1 MRRQCHFGKV
11 NSSLCSSVDT
21 GAAATL
27 CYAIYGTWSDDCHTS
42 YDTNAMTQTR
52 LIHQTTTFYLRKF
65 VIFECIQVPQLGLV
79 N

>member
-42 YDTNAMTQTR
+42 YDTNAFNPPDHHF
-52 LIHQTTTFYLRKF
+52 LSAEICDLRMHPSTSVGF
-65 VIFECIQVPQLGLV
+65 S
-79 N
+79 